1 VTSAKL
7 KRRLV
12 HDPYYAKLFLSDESY
27 LMLNIVGMQLGVTW
41 DEALRGLIEMHN
53 SSADKLSGL
62 KNFIPAL
69 N

>member
-1 VTSAKL
+1 
-7 KRRLV
+7 
-12 HDPYYAKLFLSDESY
+12 
-27 LMLNIVGMQLGVTW
+27 MLNIVGMQLGVTW